1 MSGAGEVLLEAR
13 DLRRRFGHFTAVDGV
28 SLTLR
33 RGELHALIGPN
44 GAGKTTLVDL
54 LSGARRAEPGGAVRL
69 LGRDVTGFGSWR
81 VSRAGLGRSFQRAR
95 LFREMSALENVL
107 LAVRGRC
114 FGRGFDIGDGGA
126 AARDA
131 ARSALREAGLDARA
145 NDLVFEFSQGERRLL
160 ELAMGVAGGAGLI
173 LLDEPLAGLGAGESR
188 AMCERVRGLGAAR
201 AVLMIEHDLD
211 AVFRLADRVT
221 VMAGGVVVASGSPD
235 EVQGD
240 AAVRE
245 AYMPAGSGV
254 DGDGDGADDE
264 NGAERSS
271 ALVGEASLTV
281 NGDGRS
287 VALVG
292 EASVTSHDVGSS
304 ERYPLMPA
312 GAARKKLNGENLLTL
327 KGVSAGYGALR
338 VIPGMD
344 LTIAKGECV
353 ALLGRNGMGK
363 TTLLKVIAGW
373 LGLKDGERRWQGG
386 DVSGLSAREM
396 SGLGVMLL
404 PEDRGVFANLSVLEN
419 LTLSARSEGWSLE
432 RVLSVFPELGGRLRN
447 PGDSLSG
454 GERQIL
460 NIARALMTGPRLLL
474 LDETTEGLSPRVAE
488 RVWGVL
494 GSLREEGYG
503 MVVVDKNWERAALL
517 ADRVVVLLKGGIV
530 YEAAGADF
538 LGEREVAQRYLGI

>member
-145 NDLVFEFSQGERRLL
+145 NDLVFEFSHGERRLL
-160 ELAMGVAGGAGLI
+160 ELAMAVAGGAEVI

-221 VMAGGVVVASGSPD
+221 VMAGGVVVASGSP
-235 EVQGD
+235 EEIQGD

-254 DGDGDGADDE
+254 DGDGDGDGDGADDE

-271 ALVGEASLTV
+271 
-281 NGDGRS
+281 
-287 VALVG
+287 ALVG

>member
-33 RGELHALIGPN
+33 RGELHPLLGPT
-44 GAGKTTLVDL
+44 GGRQTPLVDL
-54 LSGARRAEPGGAVRL
+54 LCRPLRAVPGRAVAPLCRTVPGFARC
-69 LGRDVTGFGSWR
+69 R
-81 VSRAGLGRSFQRAR
+81 VMRAGLGRSFQRAR

-145 NDLVFEFSQGERRLL
+145 NDLVFEFSHGERRLL
-160 ELAMGVAGGAGLI
+160 ELAMAVAGGAEVI

-287 VALVG
+287 MALVG